1 MEISDQF
8 HAQAA
13 FTLGKKPQYPLAW
26 RQGESQ
32 IWSGRCGEEK
42 SSLSLPG
49 IKL

>member
-13 FTLGKKPQYPLAW
+13 FILGRKPQYPPTW

-32 IWSGRCGEEK
+32 SLSGSCEEEK
-42 SSLSLPG
+42 NLLPLPG
-49 IKL
+49 IKP